1 VEPPHARLARS
12 CHVRVRRGDRAQSAL
27 HRRLRRARGHL
38 VAARARAFVRF
49 GWNEDHAG
57 GLAAFRT
64 AIALAPGDA
73 QTHHWYATALTARGD
88 QPQALAGI
96 ETARHLN
103 PVSPAILTDRGLIL
117 FEAGRMAEAQAAL
130 TEVLANEPNLPAAHA
145 YLARVLL
152 ACSNAAGFLREA
164 LADARLQRDPIVEA
178 IYAPGVDEL
187 ATVDRAAMLAAVAAR
202 AKRAFS

>member
-1 VEPPHARLARS
+1 MRAGWRRSARR
-12 CHVRVRRGDRAQSAL
+12 
-27 HRRLRRARGHL
+27 
-38 VAARARAFVRF
+38 
-49 GWNEDHAG
+49 
-57 GLAAFRT
+57 
-64 AIALAPGDA
+64 
-73 QTHHWYATALTARGD
+73 WYATALTARGD

-96 ETARHLN
+96 ETARRLD

-145 YLARVLL
+145 YLAQVLL
-152 ACSNAAGFLREA
+152 ARGDAAGFLREA